1 MLLGGLGGPLEALRF
16 IADHGFHGLELGSRL
31 LTDEYMPV
39 PILREVRLLAAANGI
54 DLSVHAPTGWDPST
68 FDTEERA
75 QYLSE
80 MDALSR
86 TMGQIGARVLV
97 LHAGKVSGPDIE
109 SGAVPESTRLT
120 AIESLTEFLHSCSSM
135 AEDHGMVVCLENLPY
150 MPGEYIAMAYGVA
163 TTSSRPMGS

>member
-1 MLLGGLGGPLEALRF
+1 MPTIAASTMLLGGLGGPLEALRF

-31 LTDEYMPV
+31 LTDEHMPV
-39 PILREVRLLAAANGI
+39 SVLREVRLLAAANGI

-80 MDALSR
+80 MEALTR

-97 LHAGKVSGPDIE
+97 LHAGKVSGPGVE
-109 SGAVPESTRLT
+109 SGAVPESTRLN
-120 AIESLTEFLHSCSSM
+120 AIESLIEFLHSCSSM
-135 AEDHGMVVCLENLPY
+135 AEDHGVVVCLENLPY
-150 MPGEYIAMAYGVA
+150 MPGEYD
-163 TTSSRPMGS
+163 S